1 MDFWYSLMGLTV
13 FLAFLVG
20 VMMEKYKMHSVW
32 HPNSTSL
39 CGWGLT
45 KTWPLEGLISNKA
58 HVC

>member
-1 MDFWYSLMGLTV
+1 MDLIFFDGFDCFSGL
-13 FLAFLVG
+13 FLVG